1 MDPTIDCIRH
11 FAEPPEW
18 DSGEMASIGS
28 LGRSPHRQPLGGTV
42 LESRW
47 ARTPCWTYPRRKPH
61 HPHPQN
67 EAMKTNYAAHDAI
80 YEARRAAGKPG
91 WQEPQSL
98 RDTLASLAER
108 MGSEHA
114 PRSGRVLEL
123 GCGAG
128 DLSLTLAEDG
138 YEVHGVDI
146 APTAIDWARE
156 KAAARC
162 LSAHFQVGSVLEFA
176 GLREGF
182 FDLVLDGYCFHCII
196 GPDRARFLASAR
208 RALKPGG
215 VLHVA
220 TMCGEVTSDA
230 LRSVL
235 DPASRCDLDS
245 DGEAT
250 RYNGLPEASRR
261 EIEAS
266 GFRVLASRSDRE
278 GTSSGT

>member
-1 MDPTIDCIRH
+1 
-11 FAEPPEW
+11 
-18 DSGEMASIGS
+18 
-28 LGRSPHRQPLGGTV
+28 
-42 LESRW
+42 
-47 ARTPCWTYPRRKPH
+47 
-61 HPHPQN
+61 
-67 EAMKTNYAAHDAI
+67 MKTNYAAHDAI

-98 RDTLASLAER
+98 RDTLASMAER
-108 MGSEHA
+108 MKSEHA

-128 DLSLTLAEDG
+128 DLSLALAEHG

-156 KAAARC
+156 KAAARG
-162 LSAHFQVGSVLEFA
+162 LSAHFEAGSVLELP

-182 FDLVLDGYCFHCII
+182 FDMVLDGYCFHCII

-230 LRSVL
+230 LRSVF
-235 DPASRCDLDS
+235 DPASRCVLDA
-245 DGEAT
+245 DGVAT
-250 RYNGLPEASRR
+250 RYIGLPEDILS

-266 GFRVLASRSDRE
+266 GFQVLASKVRPRRDVERDMDE
-278 GTSSGT
+278 LQVWATPA